1 MLKGDHLYIFE
12 KEVSHK
18 DNYNTVFI
26 MISCSIKGRACQ
38 LPKGISCHLL
48 VYVTHSDF
56 DINYRDYMI
65 GVMNVCQKTP
75 ALDIKDI
82 LLQHQT
88 NPFDKLSFSKGYYIN
103 TENLNPIVSP
113 NDKHAAVN
121 LVSGYNQ
128 YFPVSWILCQEHYQW
143 SLKLLSNIQ
152 LNSISGSM

>member
-1 MLKGDHLYIFE
+1 MFAK
-12 KEVSHK
+12 
-18 DNYNTVFI
+18 
-26 MISCSIKGRACQ
+26 
-38 LPKGISCHLL
+38 
-48 VYVTHSDF
+48 
-56 DINYRDYMI
+56 
-65 GVMNVCQKTP
+65 KTP

-103 TENLNPIVSP
+103 TENWNPIVSP

-128 YFPVSWILCQEHYQW
+128 YFPVSWILCQEHYQR